1 MIDQDKNLKQKFKQH
16 IYDSV
21 LKNVLLISGLGILAL
36 IYYMYSDLFIRH
48 NMQAFYTRL
57 LPLSLA
63 VPLFVFHLVTKRRY
77 TYLKVFMYHLLL
89 TSAVI
94 MMYGICL
101 VHLHEHA
108 LAPSVTGT
116 VLVIFIISLE
126 IKTNTRNTALIYFFP
141 LLVFTLSLI
150 FFYKPSS
157 EEFTVMA
164 DIYPIIVAGFAI
176 NRIQYN
182 LRYKLFKSNYLLDL
196 EKQKTEELY
205 KETLIINADLQK
217 KTNEVIAHKEEIE
230 EKNEKL
236 QESNATKDKFF
247 AIIAHD
253 LLSPFNIMLGFS
265 ELLVES
271 FDENNTNEQK
281 KCAKEIHQNI
291 NRTYKLLEN
300 LLIWARTQ
308 RHTIEFKLVKVSL
321 FLFTEEIIEHLRQS
335 AETKSIKIL
344 NHIGKDLK
352 LNADK
357 NMLATILRNLI
368 SNAIK
373 FTPKNGSITLDA
385 RLIPVN
391 SNRNLVEISVKDTG
405 LGIEPEIQ
413 SKLFD
418 LSKSISTKGTENE
431 KGTGLGLILC
441 KEFIEKHG
449 GEIRVESE
457 PGKWS
462 NFIFTLPVI
471 HEKNKQQG

>member
-1 MIDQDKNLKQKFKQH
+1 MTDLDELLKKKFRLH

-21 LKNVLLISGLGILAL
+21 LKNVLLITGLGILAL

-48 NMQAFYTRL
+48 NVQAFYTRL
-57 LPLSLA
+57 LPLSIA
-63 VPLFVFHLVTKRRY
+63 VPLFVFQLVTRRKY
-77 TYLKVFMYHLLL
+77 KFVKVLMYHLLL

-101 VHLHEHA
+101 VHLHENA

-126 IKTNTRNTALIYFFP
+126 IKTNTRNTAFIYFLP
-141 LLVFTLSLI
+141 LLAFTLSLI
-150 FFYKPSS
+150 FFYKPSG

-164 DIYPIIVAGFAI
+164 DIYPIIAAGFAI
-176 NRIQYN
+176 NRVQYN
-182 LRYKLFKSNYLLDL
+182 LRYKLFTSGYLLDL
-196 EKQKTEELY
+196 EKQKTEKLY
-205 KETLIINADLQK
+205 KETLLINADLHK
-217 KTNEVIAHKEEIE
+217 KANEVIAHKEEIE

-271 FDENNTNEQK
+271 FNENNTDEQK
-281 KCAKEIHQNI
+281 KCAKEIHQKI
-291 NRTYKLLEN
+291 NGTYKLLES
-300 LLIWARTQ
+300 LLIWARAQ
-308 RHTIEFKLVKVSL
+308 KHTIAFKLVKVNL

-335 AETKSIKIL
+335 AEIKSIQIL
-344 NHIGKDLK
+344 NHTDNDVT

-373 FTPKNGSITLDA
+373 FTPKDGRITVDA

-405 LGIEPEIQ
+405 LGIAPGIQ

-418 LSKSISTKGTENE
+418 ISKSISTNGTENE

-449 GEIRVESE
+449 GEIRVETE
-457 PGKWS
+457 PGKGS
-462 NFIFTLPVI
+462 NFIFTLP
-471 HEKNKQQG
+471 E